1 MRNTLYF
8 LSLVAIIS
16 AFGCK
21 KEVDIPREIRP
32 SDFYARGTVQVPGDT
47 LHELLVRGEQSIFL
61 DSIGNMAFNIT
72 IRQHCE
78 YGISLDSNKF
88 IVGGLS
94 YDFLFGWAAAIR
106 LFRDQKVTSTEQ
118 NPEWRREELEELLV
132 PGREFSFG
140 DGPGQALLFLSQW
153 KPEITVG
160 GDNQKPLPDAF
171 LRLES
176 VEDYGS
182 PEAGIPFYGK
192 MARFRFGG
200 SFEREGNIQ
209 KVTNGEA
216 VFFFRYFNY

>member
-8 LSLVAIIS
+8 LSLIAIIS
-16 AFGCK
+16 ALGCK

-32 SDFYARGTVQVPGDT
+32 SDFYAQCTVQIPEDT
-47 LHELLVRGEQSIFL
+47 IREFRVRGEQSIFL
-61 DSIGNMAFNIT
+61 DSIGNMAFNVT

-106 LFRDQKVTSTEQ
+106 LFRDQKASATEQ

-153 KPEITVG
+153 NPEITVG
-160 GDNQKPLPDAF
+160 GDNQQPQSDAF

-182 PEAGIPFYGK
+182 PEAGVPNYGK

-200 SFEREGNIQ
+200 SFEREGNVQ

-216 VFFFRYFNY
+216 VVFFRYFNY